1 MREAFA
7 PILMLPNTSAVSS
20 HETLGLHVISMHS
33 RPVPR
38 SEVLPPV
45 LPVPVLPKPVLPK
58 PVLLRP
64 VLLPRSPL
72 PL

>member
-1 MREAFA
+1 MVREAFA
-7 PILMLPNTSAVSS
+7 PVLMLPNTSAVSL

-38 SEVLPPV
+38 SVVLPGP
-45 LPVPVLPKPVLPK
+45 LLPK
-58 PVLLRP
+58 PVLLKPVLLRS